1 MDGFRHIQYIEQ
13 DLMEGIVRKTHF
25 EKRNSLKKIELNGS
39 ARQGS
44 ISSSLFNPSCRE
56 NGEKICKEV
65 DLDLQLSFKIG
76 IDKAS
81 CLEDVQGKLGL
92 VSIKTHCGYS
102 SFGYFNYTLIEK
114 TDLIQHFHVKEL
126 ILKQLSIRE
135 KREVENIKL
144 LIAFYFRRQKRKFK
158 TINID
163 WEDIISKAT
172 SQRFFDVMVDN
183 KRYLKINMDLA
194 FVFRTKFTPTILK
207 EFGERTSYN
216 LSRSVLD
223 HLFIVAKSS
232 HEEKSNKNTT
242 EWSYSFCHI
251 ENHIFTDVFTD
262 THRLI
267 YLVTKS
273 IFKKHI
279 QPLDNN
285 LLTSYLMKTIL
296 FWRFE
301 NEKFSQDDWFDDAII
316 LSQTHIMFEDLKR
329 FLEKGFLP
337 MYFIPKLNLIERM
350 DTKLRKDVID
360 VIENKIQKSSFQE
373 LFDVEELKKALEL
386 IQEVKSAL
394 FYISEKLNSLNPL
407 F

>member
-1 MDGFRHIQYIEQ
+1 M
-13 DLMEGIVRKTHF
+13 V
-25 EKRNSLKKIELNGS
+25 LN
-39 ARQGS
+39 
-44 ISSSLFNPSCRE
+44 
-56 NGEKICKEV
+56 
-65 DLDLQLSFKIG
+65 LD
-76 IDKAS
+76 
-81 CLEDVQGKLGL
+81 
-92 VSIKTHCGYS
+92 
-102 SFGYFNYTLIEK
+102 
-114 TDLIQHFHVKEL
+114 
-126 ILKQLSIRE
+126 
-135 KREVENIKL
+135 
-144 LIAFYFRRQKRKFK
+144 IAFV
-158 TINID
+158 I
-163 WEDIISKAT
+163 E
-172 SQRFFDVMVDN
+172 
-183 KRYLKINMDLA
+183 
-194 FVFRTKFTPTILK
+194 TKFIPNILK
-207 EFGERTSYN
+207 EFSERTSYN
-216 LSRSVLD
+216 LSPSVLD
-223 HLFIVAKSS
+223 HLYIIAKSS
-232 HEEKSNKNTT
+232 HEEKTNKNTT

-350 DTKLRKDVID
+350 DTKLRKNVID

-373 LFDVEELKKALEL
+373 LFDVEELKEALEM